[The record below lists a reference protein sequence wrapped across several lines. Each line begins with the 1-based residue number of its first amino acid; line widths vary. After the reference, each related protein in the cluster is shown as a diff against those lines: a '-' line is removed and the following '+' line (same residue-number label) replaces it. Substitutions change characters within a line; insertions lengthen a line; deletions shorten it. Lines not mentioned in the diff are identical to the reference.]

1 MDSPP
6 RTATEDDRKKL
17 CSLTR
22 DVHIV
27 MLTTMDRDGS
37 LRARPMAN
45 KDNDFSDALCF
56 LTQASA
62 HTALEVGRNDEVC
75 LCFADPGLHT
85 YVSVSG
91 RARLTRD
98 TAKAKELWSPYAKI
112 WFPDG
117 IDDPDLAILA
127 VEPERAEYWDSPSS
141 AFVAIFGLLPLLAGR
156 PPRLGDNQK
165 IDFN

>member
-6 RTATEDDRKKL
+6 RTATEEDRTKL
-17 CSLTR
+17 HSLTR
-22 DVHIV
+22 DIHIA
-27 MLTTMDRDGS
+27 MLTTTDRDGA

-45 KDNDFSDALCF
+45 KGNDFSGELFF

-98 TAKAKELWSPYAKI
+98 AAKAGELWSPYAKM

-127 VEPERAEYWDSPSS
+127 VEPDRAEYWDSPSN
-141 AFVAIFGLLPLLAGR
+141 AFIAVFGLLPLLTGR

-165 IDFN
+165 LDFN